1 MPPRGSA
8 GLRPPLA
15 TADSR
20 KRPPRGPVARGLWVV
35 LGGLAVALGAIGVFL
50 PVLPTVPFLI
60 LAAACFARGS
70 PRIERWML
78 DHPRFGPPI
87 RDWRERGAIPLRAKM
102 LAVGGMAGGYAV
114 ALLAV
119 QPGLAVSV
127 PLAAALA
134 LVAAWILSRPS

>member
-1 MPPRGSA
+1 
-8 GLRPPLA
+8 
-15 TADSR
+15 
-20 KRPPRGPVARGLWVV
+20 LWVV